1 MNNRKRQII
10 KACVKLFSEKGFT
23 DTSIQDILDEAQIS
37 KGTFY
42 NYFPSKKECLIAI
55 LDIGRKETNVRK
67 IKALTGKEKN
77 DKNVLVA
84 QLISALQVNKEH
96 NLLPIFESI
105 LHSGDKELKHLVD
118 QILLQEINWTARRL
132 LDIYGPKLVPYHY
145 DAAILLFGMMHQMFH
160 IGKIIGYPRGNVTES
175 VTFVLTQL
183 DAIIPELIKK
193 QKTML
198 GSYFE
203 DYIREH
209 TIVETVDQKELLKQ
223 VIGFKSYLEKPS
235 LQQNEY
241 LDCLIEELG
250 KEQPRF
256 HILNVIAFQFYN
268 SFRDTVHAPEAIEI
282 TNHIWQLSRDKNQK
296 IHDIQ
301 KSEN

>member
-23 DTSIQDILDEAQIS
+23 ETSIQDILDEARIS

-67 IKALTGKEKN
+67 IEALTGKEKN
-77 DKNVLVA
+77 DKSVLAA
-84 QLISALQVNKEH
+84 QVISSMQVNKEH

-105 LHSGDKELKHLVD
+105 LHSGDKELKHIVD
-118 QILLQEINWTARRL
+118 QTLLKEIDWTARRL
-132 LDIYGPKLVPYHY
+132 LDIYGLKLVPYHY
-145 DAAILLFGMMHQMFH
+145 DAAILLFGMVHQMLH
-160 IGKIIGYPRGNVTES
+160 IGKIIGYPRGNLIEN
-175 VTFVLTQL
+175 VTFALNQL

-193 QKTML
+193 QKTMI
-198 GSYFE
+198 GPYFE

-209 TIVETVDQKELLKQ
+209 SITKNIDQKELLKQ

-235 LQQNEY
+235 LRQNEF
-241 LDCLIEELG
+241 LDYIIEELD

-256 HILNVIAFQFYN
+256 HILSAVAFQFYN

-282 TNHIWQLSRDKNQK
+282 TNHIWQLSREQHESNA
-296 IHDIQ
+296 
-301 KSEN
+301 